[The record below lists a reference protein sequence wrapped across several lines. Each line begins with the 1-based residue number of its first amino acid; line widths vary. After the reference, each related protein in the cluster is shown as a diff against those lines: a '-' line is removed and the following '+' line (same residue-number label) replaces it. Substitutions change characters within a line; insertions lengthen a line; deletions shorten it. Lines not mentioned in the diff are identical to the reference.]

1 MKIVCNTS
9 PLILLAKIGR
19 LDTLIRLYREP
30 MIPKAVE
37 DELSAKPGQENEQV
51 QAFLKKG
58 KLQLRRVSEKTLAGI
73 PVQLGRGER
82 EAIALAL
89 DAGADLVILDDQEG
103 RHVARD
109 KGLSVTGTIGV
120 LSSLSSASKIPK
132 PPMEVSKNLS
142 FYYDIGQNCGPIT
155 NICHVFYATKWSTLM
170 PVLSRR
176 FRPHPQ
182 STQT

>member
-1 MKIVCNTS
+1 
-9 PLILLAKIGR
+9 
-19 LDTLIRLYREP
+19 

-37 DELSAKPGQENEQV
+37 DGLSAKSGQENEQV

-58 KLQLRRVSEKTLAGI
+58 KLQLRRVSEKILAGL
-73 PVQLGRGER
+73 PVHLGRGER

-120 LSSLSSASKIPK
+120 LIEAKERGFIPSLRPEIDRLIEAR
-132 PPMEVSKNLS
+132 MWVSE
-142 FYYDIGQNCGPIT
+142 
-155 NICHVFYATKWSTLM
+155 VFYHRILKEYDE
-170 PVLSRR
+170 
-176 FRPHPQ
+176 
-182 STQT
+182 